1 MHSCPASCLEEAA
14 KPVSAHR
21 PVVQDHYRI
30 LFLGGDKLQSPLVA
44 MLKQIAGSHPQ
55 SLTQEGWIG
64 APKSAF
70 LTLPGA
76 AVAGSASTRREPL
89 PPALEGA
96 EALELSKA
104 GFKIQLQHLGGLP
117 WWFRW

>member
-1 MHSCPASCLEEAA
+1 M
-14 KPVSAHR
+14 
-21 PVVQDHYRI
+21 
-30 LFLGGDKLQSPLVA
+30 A

-104 GFKIQLQHLGGLP
+104 GFKIQL
-117 WWFRW
+117 

>member
-1 MHSCPASCLEEAA
+1 MARKISAQLPCLLPGGGGQACFCSPSCDPGPL
-14 KPVSAHR
+14 
-21 PVVQDHYRI
+21 QDP
-30 LFLGGDKLQSPLVA
+30 LFFGGDKHQSPLVA

-70 LTLPGA
+70 LTFPGV
-76 AVAGSASTRREPL
+76 AVAGSASTCGEPL

-104 GFKIQLQHLGGLP
+104 GFKI
-117 WWFRW
+117 